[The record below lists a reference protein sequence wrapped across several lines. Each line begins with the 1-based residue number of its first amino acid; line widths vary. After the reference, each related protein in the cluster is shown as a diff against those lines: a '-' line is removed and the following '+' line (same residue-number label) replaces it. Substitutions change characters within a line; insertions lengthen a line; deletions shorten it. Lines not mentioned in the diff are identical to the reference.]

1 LSKRIKEDIIMIFA
15 VIGGDMRQAKL
26 AEMLAADGHLVS
38 TFAIDKLRLENG
50 VTQQDSVREAVEGA
64 DCVILPLPVTSREG
78 MLNAPLGSGIH
89 TIYEIFAALR
99 PNQIV
104 CAGRVDEQTAKIAE
118 EAGIELID
126 YLKREELAVSNAVA
140 AAEGAIQLIMEETAI
155 TVCHAKCLVIGF
167 GRIGK
172 ILCHRLRGL
181 GAYVTATARKVEDL
195 AWIRAYGYEACET
208 DKIDGTLGNYDV
220 IVNTVPARIL
230 GEERLREVRRGALCL
245 DLASKPGGIDFSAAS
260 KMGVKAV
267 WALSLPGEVAAETSG
282 KIIRDTIYN
291 ILSEK
296 GVS

>member
-1 LSKRIKEDIIMIFA
+1 MIFA

-26 AEMLAADGHLVS
+26 AEMLAADGHWVS

-50 VTQQDSVREAVEGA
+50 VTQRSSVKEAVDPA
-64 DCVILPLPVTSREG
+64 HCVILPLPVTSREG
-78 MLNAPLGSGIH
+78 LLNAPLSFGIH
-89 TIYEIFAALR
+89 TTHEIFSALR
-99 PNQIV
+99 PDQIV
-104 CAGRVDEQTAKIAE
+104 CAGRVDEQTAKIAA

-155 TVCHAKCLVIGF
+155 TVCHSKCLVIGF

-230 GEERLREVRRGALCL
+230 GEERLREIKRGALCL

-260 KMGVKAV
+260 KLGVKAV
-267 WALSLPGEVAAETSG
+267 WALSLPGEVAAVTSG
-282 KIIRDTIYN
+282 RIIRDTIYN
-291 ILSEK
+291 ILREK
-296 GVS
+296 GVT